1 MARVKEGK
9 AEVKG
14 ATCGPAELV
23 HDARGGSHDD
33 ARINGQWVAKLKTLE
48 DLGHVAAMVDLSGSM
63 EQPLPGAPGQTVQNA
78 AIGIGLMAS
87 QKSVGPLKNKVIG
100 FATNPKIV
108 KFPDEMPFAER
119 VRFLKQQEVGYST
132 DFRAACKVLLDTAVE
147 AGCGPE
153 FFENFVL
160 FVLSDMQINCNH
172 NAQWSPNLAREV
184 QTMFADAGRKSEHG
198 VPFAAPH
205 IVMWNL
211 AATNTIATSEGLKNA
226 TSVSGYSDALLKAFQ
241 TEGIAGLTKM
251 TPGLFLRKIL
261 ESPRYAPLAAE
272 WEAHI

>member
-1 MARVKEGK
+1 MGRVREGK

-33 ARINGQWVAKLKTLE
+33 ARINGQWVAKLKTL
-48 DLGHVAAMVDLSGSM
+48 DNLGHVAAMVDLSGSM
-63 EQPLPGAPGQTVQNA
+63 EQPLPGAPQQTVQNA

-100 FATNPKIV
+100 FATDPKIV
-108 KFPDEMPFAER
+108 TFPEEMPFAER
-119 VRFLKQQEVGYST
+119 VRFLKQQQVGYST
-132 DFRAACKVLLDTAVE
+132 NFRAACRVLLETALR

-153 FFENFVL
+153 FFESFIL
-160 FVLSDMQINCNH
+160 FVLSDMQINNSS
-172 NAQWSPNLAREV
+172 ASWTPDLAREV

-211 AATNTIATSEGLKNA
+211 AATNTIATSQGLTNA
-226 TSVSGYSDALLKAFQ
+226 TSVSGYNDALLKAFQ